1 MLGEYGLTWPWES
14 LHVEALAWY
23 DHRLKGR
30 NTGILDG
37 PRIRYVVP
45 GKDGWNTSD
54 AWPPKGSGL
63 RELALRADG
72 TLGAEE
78 GQPGERA
85 YVSLGTGLN
94 RRAPRPTDPPT
105 SLTWTSDPLDTDLDL
120 VGDGE
125 LILLAAATAADTA
138 WIATLQDVGSDDK
151 AVDVTVGWL
160 RAGLRAV
167 DQSSS
172 RPGQPVLPC
181 RTFAPEPIGEVVDY
195 RIPLVANARR
205 FTAGHRVRPVL
216 ASDDQ
221 PEDVPAIMGFRHA
234 SVGTSRT
241 PSHCTRTT
249 VPPSGGLT

>member
-1 MLGEYGLTWPWES
+1 MWCP
-14 LHVEALAWY
+14 A
-23 DHRLKGR
+23 
-30 NTGILDG
+30 
-37 PRIRYVVP
+37 
-45 GKDGWNTSD
+45 KDGWNTSD

-138 WIATLQDVGSDDK
+138 SIATLQDVGSDDK
-151 AVDVTVGWL
+151 AVDITAGWL

-167 DQSSS
+167 DQSGS
-172 RPGQPVLPC
+172 RPGEPVLPC
-181 RTFAPEPIGEVVDY
+181 RTFAPVPIGEVVE
-195 RIPLVANARR
+195 RRPARGR
-205 FTAGHRVRPVL
+205 ASHHGLPARVPSGRAAAKPYAPPPGCSCQSCRTEHRC
-216 ASDDQ
+216 
-221 PEDVPAIMGFRHA
+221 
-234 SVGTSRT
+234 RT

-249 VPPSGGLT
+249 VPPSGSLT